1 MRLSIDNVFLDKH
14 SQGEDTDSYMKTLA
28 KRIQLTEKIVKENVK
43 DSQEVNR
50 KYYDD
55 AQTEIPTYEIGDKV
69 WLRNMKRKVGQNP
82 KMVRP
87 WTGPWII
94 VQKGTKNWYK
104 LRECI
109 NRCTS
114 S

>member
-43 DSQEVNR
+43 DSQEANR

-55 AQTEIPTYEIGDKV
+55 AQTEIQTYEIGDKV
-69 WLRNMKRKVGQNP
+69 WLRNMKRKVEENP

-87 WTGPWII
+87 
-94 VQKGTKNWYK
+94 
-104 LRECI
+104 
-109 NRCTS
+109 
-114 S
+114 